1 VVLHS
6 SMYERSRLRVIKEG
20 DELCYADGHVMDA
33 FTGECICTRIQEE
46 DETFSKE
53 REVLRRVRC

>member
-1 VVLHS
+1 
-6 SMYERSRLRVIKEG
+6 MQRSRLRVIKEG
-20 DELCYADGHVMDA
+20 DKLCYADGHVMYA